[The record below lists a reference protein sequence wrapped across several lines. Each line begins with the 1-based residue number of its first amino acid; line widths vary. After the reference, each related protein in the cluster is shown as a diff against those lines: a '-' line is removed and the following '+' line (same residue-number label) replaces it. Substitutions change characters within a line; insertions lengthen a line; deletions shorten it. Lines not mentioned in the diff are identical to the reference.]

1 MLLSIVGTV
10 DLNMYIRI
18 VTILNGSIEKIE
30 NVGGL
35 SR

>member
-1 MLLSIVGTV
+1 LSIVGTV
-10 DLNMYIRI
+10 DLNMYLRI
-18 VTILNGSIEKIE
+18 VTILNASIEKIE

>member
-1 MLLSIVGTV
+1 
-10 DLNMYIRI
+10 LNVYLRI
-18 VTILNGSIEKIE
+18 VTILNISIEKIENIE